1 MKVPPDIYAN
11 IADSSPII
19 YVILQHHVHVVHI
32 RVIYIWLRKIAGIS
46 VNIAGIKQVTCE
58 QLQLH
63 VHVAPTRNTN
73 IFNCIFDIGKFNMA
87 VERLGD
93 FVKCAVC
100 GVTASQKQ
108 GANNWTMCD
117 TCFTCYCSSC
127 FKRSSFCNA
136 HNPWGNWL
144 TADGRRGKM
153 TFTRR

>member
-1 MKVPPDIYAN
+1 
-11 IADSSPII
+11 
-19 YVILQHHVHVVHI
+19 
-32 RVIYIWLRKIAGIS
+32 
-46 VNIAGIKQVTCE
+46 
-58 QLQLH
+58 
-63 VHVAPTRNTN
+63 
-73 IFNCIFDIGKFNMA
+73 MA

-100 GVTASQKQ
+100 GVTASQRQ

-144 TADGRRGKM
+144 TADGRRGTM